1 MSARPPLH
9 SHSPTASKYSPPR
22 WPIVLVLTSLDL
34 NICYRCQIVRHKLA
48 RPLQLP
54 QSTAMVVISTDTNW
68 RSVGAA
74 PHATP
79 QSPWPRAANGDYG
92 HAVLQAKRLV
102 ATERAGRQGPAEPH
116 NTRMPQNV
124 PPTWAYEPRAANVQR
139 TQAEPGDPLSPRFFE
154 NLQSGP
160 RRLGQTPRE
169 RTFGSPPACPPESG
183 WSSLA
188 SSPRVAPLS
197 ARAPRAGESGA
208 QQPSDRPSETPGG
221 APMVELA
228 FRSTSSRRAS
238 HTPLAAR
245 RSHPECSRRP
255 SHAPPELD
263 HGAAPSDEEA
273 PLNLLADV
281 QWILFPRATDKPA
294 ESAPPPLPPHCV
306 ACAPRCVHPSLYAPP
321 SAPRR
326 RPAAGELLET
336 EAPGLPGNE
345 ELLLTLRKTPLLA
358 CLSDAALSA
367 LLRAGRVWHYPR
379 YSSLGREGTRSAVL
393 AVVLQG
399 QVGVLS
405 THPEFSVAMEGRGAS
420 FWHGAI
426 VTDVVRDCSVGAWTE
441 CRVLT
446 ISRDE
451 LAGCAE
457 AELLMRS
464 VGGMSLRRQVRAIS
478 CHLLPSPA
486 TLCHLRPTHA
496 ISYYLRPTLPAGGAR
511 RVVDAALLRRPAA
524 QQARHAAA
532 LLAPAALCGGR
543 HLLQGGRHRRHLLP
557 AAAREGA
564 GLGAGLDDQRLR

>member
-1 MSARPPLH
+1 MI
-9 SHSPTASKYSPPR
+9 K
-22 WPIVLVLTSLDL
+22 
-34 NICYRCQIVRHKLA
+34 
-48 RPLQLP
+48 
-54 QSTAMVVISTDTNW
+54 TDTNW

-74 PHATP
+74 PYATP
-79 QSPWPRAANGDYG
+79 ESPWPE
-92 HAVLQAKRLV
+92 HALLQEKRLF
-102 ATERAGRQGPAEPH
+102 ATARSGRQGPAEPQT
-116 NTRMPQNV
+116 TRKNV
-124 PPTWAYEPRAANVQR
+124 PPKWALEPRAAQ
-139 TQAEPGDPLSPRFFE
+139 TEPGEPLSPRFFE
-154 NLQSGP
+154 NLHTGP
-160 RRLGQTPRE
+160 RRLGKTPRE

-197 ARAPRAGESGA
+197 ARAPRAVEIGA
-208 QQPSDRPSETPGG
+208 QPSSETPGG
-221 APMVELA
+221 APSVELA

-238 HTPLAAR
+238 HTPSVAR
-245 RSHPECSRRP
+245 KSHPECSRRP
-255 SHAPPELD
+255 SHAPSQLD
-263 HGAAPSDEEA
+263 HDAAPSDEEV

-306 ACAPRCVHPSLYAPP
+306 ACAPRRVHPSLYAPP

-486 TLCHLRPTHA
+486 TLCPLRPTHA

-511 RVVDAALLRRPAA
+511 RVVDAALLRRSAA

-543 HLLQGGRHRRHLLP
+543 HLL
-557 AAAREGA
+557 
-564 GLGAGLDDQRLR
+564 